1 MSKPGVT
8 SSPTAGR
15 VDRRLFAVGLG
26 LLLATIVVPPAVYV
40 AVEGSRFAGVPGLAL
55 TGGLMYPVF
64 ALWLLSRI
72 RRPLV
77 RLTLMYLVIVIA
89 IGVVIACVGVKAW
102 HAVVSLAAALAPVPI
117 VLWFAYRRQW
127 RDAVAWTCTVV
138 AGVAIVA
145 FFLYASFVAMGRM
158 AMSGLRY

>member
-1 MSKPGVT
+1 MSQPELM
-8 SSPTAGR
+8 SSHTAGR
-15 VDRRLFAVGLG
+15 AERRSWAGGLG
-26 LLLATIVVPPAVYV
+26 LLLATIVVPLAAYV
-40 AVEGSRFAGVPGLAL
+40 AVERSRFAGVPGLAL

-77 RLTLMYLVIVIA
+77 RLPLMYLVIVIA

-102 HAVVSLAAALAPVPI
+102 LAVVSLAAALAPVPI
-117 VLWFAYRRQW
+117 VLWFVYRRQW
-127 RDAVAWTCTVV
+127 RDAAVCTCTVV